1 MSDIVCARKN
11 NIFCLQPSYIHMY
24 VKDIFFLIFKFS
36 NIFYVFFFFEED
48 AMCVMVFRRGAL
60 MPIEILFNNE
70 HTFY

>member
-36 NIFYVFFFFEED
+36 NIFYVFFLKR
-48 AMCVMVFRRGAL
+48 MLCVSWFLGVAR
-60 MPIEILFNNE
+60 
-70 HTFY
+70 